1 MTMMLKSPERVAKP
15 VVFLLL
21 AAPLIGMVAAG
32 FMGELGANPVEKLTH
47 ETGEWALRL
56 LIATL
61 AITPLRKLTRINWLV
76 RLRRMLGLYAF
87 FYVSLHFLTYL
98 WLDQFFDFEAIAE
111 DIFKRPYITLGFTGV
126 LVLIPLAITSTNAM
140 VKTLGGK
147 RWQALHRLAY
157 VAAVLGCLHY
167 LWLVKAD
174 YTEPAFYSAVLAVLL
189 LARVPW
195 RRKKGSRGVYSPG

>member
-1 MTMMLKSPERVAKP
+1 MTHKGPERVAKP
-15 VVFLLL
+15 IVFLLL
-21 AAPLIGMVAAG
+21 SLPLVGMVTAG

-56 LIATL
+56 LIAAL
-61 AITPLRKLTRINWLV
+61 AITPLRKLTRLIWLA

-98 WLDQFFDFEAIAE
+98 WLDQFFDFDAIIE
-111 DIFKRPYITLGFTGV
+111 DIVKRPYITIGFTGV
-126 LVLIPLAITSTNAM
+126 LVLIPLAVTSTNAM
-140 VKTLGGK
+140 VKRLGGK

-157 VAAVLGCLHY
+157 AAGILGCLHY

-174 YTEPAFYSAVLAVLL
+174 YTEPAIYSAVLAVLL
-189 LARVPW
+189 LARLPW
-195 RRKKGSRGVYSPG
+195 RRKKTSGSLYSAV

>member
-1 MTMMLKSPERVAKP
+1 MTTMLKTPERVAKP

-61 AITPLRKLTRINWLV
+61 AITPLRKLTRINWLA

-98 WLDQFFDFEAIAE
+98 WLDQFFDFEAIVE

-174 YTEPAFYSAVLAVLL
+174 YTEPALYSAVLAVLL

-195 RRKKGSRGVYSPG
+195 RRKKSSRRVYSPG

>member
-1 MTMMLKSPERVAKP
+1 MTMMRKTPERVAKP

-98 WLDQFFDFEAIAE
+98 WLDQFFDFEAIVE
-111 DIFKRPYITLGFTGV
+111 DIFTRPYITLGFTGV

-147 RWQALHRLAY
+147 RWQALHRLPEMSIRHAIGVWLQAARRCLAY
-157 VAAVLGCLHY
+157 RDGWTTTLLHRY
-167 LWLVKAD
+167 
-174 YTEPAFYSAVLAVLL
+174 
-189 LARVPW
+189 
-195 RRKKGSRGVYSPG
+195 